1 MSWNKQHK
9 ASRAASDRK
18 EEYARAHAAE
28 VKEGHKAKWEQ
39 SSSRLVAKSELSRR
53 MDKAKQQEDK
63 KLLVRR
69 QRLAALLQA
78 EHEALTQ
85 EIKDS
90 IETDDQRRERMIR
103 DAMRV
108 KKDRENRRKA
118 EVAAIQEEQFRESL
132 DTFRTRKSRAIRL
145 ECAQE
150 RIGQLEI
157 QREAQ
162 KKEEM
167 EAKLIHNEYMKI
179 ADRMLA
185 REVREKEIAKAKNSE
200 VVDMIAEQLIL
211 KKRFQEQEEA
221 EKSRSIK
228 EWKQRLHEQDI
239 AEQQKEAAKMARRIK
254 MDAEVAEQNRSRL
267 GRAAK
272 LDADEKALDMQLLQL
287 ALKKEEED
295 KQREAAAKN
304 AAAEEN
310 KGFQAFLKQQM
321 QKEQAD
327 NSALAAILKQENDH
341 AWEKREAK
349 WNRESAAREKLN
361 QEVEKSRQVQLAVRT
376 ERTKAE
382 VDAKKAEIIRLRALY
397 EQGIRDDQ
405 LKNQK
410 KSIELSKY
418 RQQLT
423 RQVQMREDVAKAKF
437 EEEVKEKIALKN
449 QYEAF
454 DKKVE
459 EVFQSDYKPPTNYR
473 RKKVNWYS

>member
-1 MSWNKQHK
+1 V
-9 ASRAASDRK
+9 R
-18 EEYARAHAAE
+18 
-28 VKEGHKAKWEQ
+28 
-39 SSSRLVAKSELSRR
+39 
-53 MDKAKQQEDK
+53 K
-63 KLLVRR
+63 KLQR
-69 QRLAALLQA
+69 Q
-78 EHEALTQ
+78 
-85 EIKDS
+85 K
-90 IETDDQRRERMIR
+90 
-103 DAMRV
+103 
-108 KKDRENRRKA
+108 
-118 EVAAIQEEQFRESL
+118 IQ
-132 DTFRTRKSRAIRL
+132 
-145 ECAQE
+145 
-150 RIGQLEI
+150 
-157 QREAQ
+157 
-162 KKEEM
+162 
-167 EAKLIHNEYMKI
+167 
-179 ADRMLA
+179 
-185 REVREKEIAKAKNSE
+185 

-211 KKRFQEQEEA
+211 KKRFQKHVEE
-221 EKSRSIK
+221 EEDRSIE

-239 AEQQKEAAKMARRIK
+239 AEQQKEAAKTARRIK

-287 ALKKEEED
+287 ALRKEEED

-349 WNRESAAREKLN
+349 WNRESAAREKLK
-361 QEVEKSRQVQLAVRT
+361 QEVEKSRQVQLVVRT
-376 ERTKAE
+376 ERANAE
-382 VDAKKAEIIRLRALY
+382 ENAKKAEIIRLRALY

-405 LKNQK
+405 LKNEQ
-410 KSIELSKY
+410 KSIGLSKY

-423 RQVQMREDVAKAKF
+423 RQVQMRKDVAKAKF

-449 QYEAF
+449 QHEAF

-459 EVFQSDYKPPTNYR
+459 EVFQSDYKPPANYR